1 MSVCSPCY
9 DAGSYVNACLT
20 EFSFGTLPAD
30 DTEYIVWLQHNA
42 TKKIMQFTA
51 TTDGDGY
58 INIEGI
64 QLDPLQGYTIWVT
77 DTADSNVQ
85 LDITVDGDIYK
96 CLSFSAASVGQSPVV
111 IP

>member
-20 EFSFGTLPAD
+20 EFSFGIVEAE
-30 DTEYIVWLQHNA
+30 TEFTVWLQHNA
-42 TKKIMQFTA
+42 TQKIMQFEA
-51 TTDGDGY
+51 TSDAEGY
-58 INIEGI
+58 ITIEGI

-77 DTADSNVQ
+77 IDGVQ
-85 LDITVDGDIYK
+85 QDITVDGDIYT
-96 CLSFSAASVGQSPVV
+96 CLSFSAASIGQSPVV

>member
-20 EFSFGTLPAD
+20 EFSFGIVEAE
-30 DTEYIVWLQHNA
+30 TEFTVWLQHNA
-42 TKKIMQFTA
+42 TQKIMQFTA
-51 TTDGDGY
+51 TSDAEGY
-58 INIEGI
+58 ITIEGI

-77 DTADSNVQ
+77 IDGVQ
-85 LDITVDGDIYK
+85 QDITVDGDIYT
-96 CLSFSAASVGQSPVV
+96 CLSFSAASIGQSPVV

>member
-20 EFSFGTLPAD
+20 EFSFGIVEAE
-30 DTEYIVWLQHNA
+30 TEFTVWLQHNA
-42 TKKIMQFTA
+42 TQKIMQFTA
-51 TTDGDGY
+51 TSDVEGY
-58 INIEGI
+58 ITIEGI

-77 DTADSNVQ
+77 IDGVQ
-85 LDITVDGDIYK
+85 QDITVDGDIYK
-96 CLSFSAASVGQSPVV
+96 CLSFSAVSVGQSPVV

>member
-20 EFSFGTLPAD
+20 EFTFGIVEA
-30 DTEYIVWLQHNA
+30 DTEFTVWLQHNA
-42 TKKIMQFTA
+42 TQKIMQFTA
-51 TTDGDGY
+51 TSDAEGY
-58 INIEGI
+58 ITIEGI

-77 DTADSNVQ
+77 IDGVQ
-85 LDITVDGDIYK
+85 QDITVDGDIYT
-96 CLSFSAASVGQSPVV
+96 CLSFSAASIGQSPVV

>member
-51 TTDGDGY
+51 TTDAEGY
-58 INIEGI
+58 IIIEGI
-64 QLDPLQGYTIWVT
+64 QLDPLQGYTIWAT
-77 DTADSNVQ
+77 LDGVQ
-85 LDITVDGDIYK
+85 QDITVDGDIYT

>member
-20 EFSFGTLPAD
+20 EFTFGIVEAE
-30 DTEYIVWLQHNA
+30 TEYIVWLQHNA
-42 TKKIMQFTA
+42 TQKIMQFTA
-51 TTDGDGY
+51 TSDAEGY
-58 INIEGI
+58 ITIEGI

-77 DTADSNVQ
+77 IDGVQ
-85 LDITVDGDIYK
+85 QDITVDGDIYT
-96 CLSFSAASVGQSPVV
+96 CLSFSAASIGQSPVV

>member
-20 EFSFGTLPAD
+20 EFSFGIVEEDTLY
-30 DTEYIVWLQHNA
+30 TVCLQHNA
-42 TKKIMQFTA
+42 TKKIMQFEA
-51 TTDGDGY
+51 TSDGEGY
-58 INIEGI
+58 ITIEGI

-77 DTADSNVQ
+77 DGAGSQEQ

-96 CLSFSAASVGQSPVV
+96 CLSFSAVSVGLSPVV

>member
-20 EFSFGTLPAD
+20 EFTFGIVEAE
-30 DTEYIVWLQHNA
+30 TEFTVWLQHNA
-42 TKKIMQFTA
+42 TQKIMQFTA
-51 TTDGDGY
+51 TSDAEGY
-58 INIEGI
+58 ITIEGI

-77 DTADSNVQ
+77 LEGVEQ
-85 LDITVDGDIYK
+85 DITVDGDIYK

>member
-20 EFSFGTLPAD
+20 EFSFGIVEAE
-30 DTEYIVWLQHNA
+30 TEFTVWLQHNA
-42 TKKIMQFTA
+42 TQKIMQFEA
-51 TTDGDGY
+51 TSDAEGY
-58 INIEGI
+58 ITIEGI

-77 DTADSNVQ
+77 IDGVQ
-85 LDITVDGDIYK
+85 QDITVDGDIYK
-96 CLSFSAASVGQSPVV
+96 CLSFSAVSVGQSPVV

>member
-20 EFSFGTLPAD
+20 EFSFGIVEAETLF
-30 DTEYIVWLQHNA
+30 IVWLQHNA

-51 TTDGDGY
+51 TSDAEGY
-58 INIEGI
+58 ITIEGI
-64 QLDPLQGYTIWVT
+64 QIDPLQGYTIWVT
-77 DTADSNVQ
+77 IDNVQ
-85 LDITVDGDIYK
+85 QDITVDGDIYT
-96 CLSFSAASVGQSPVV
+96 CLSFSAASIGQSPVV

>member
-1 MSVCSPCY
+1 MSICSPCY

-20 EFSFGTLPAD
+20 EFSFGIVEAE
-30 DTEYIVWLQHNA
+30 TEYIVWLQHNA
-42 TKKIMQFTA
+42 TQKIMQFTA
-51 TTDGDGY
+51 TSDAEGY
-58 INIEGI
+58 ITIEGI

-77 DTADSNVQ
+77 IDGVQ
-85 LDITVDGDIYK
+85 QDITVDGDIYT

>member
-20 EFSFGTLPAD
+20 EFSFGTLPVD

-51 TTDGDGY
+51 TTDAEGY
-58 INIEGI
+58 ITIEGI
-64 QLDPLQGYTIWVT
+64 QLDPLQGYTIWAT
-77 DTADSNVQ
+77 IDGEEQ
-85 LDITVDGDIYK
+85 DITVDGDTYK

>member
-20 EFSFGTLPAD
+20 EFSFGIVEAE
-30 DTEYIVWLQHNA
+30 TEYIVWLQHNA

-51 TTDGDGY
+51 TSDAEGY
-58 INIEGI
+58 ITIEGI

-77 DTADSNVQ
+77 IDGVQ
-85 LDITVDGDIYK
+85 QDITVDGDIYT
-96 CLSFSAASVGQSPVV
+96 CLSFSAASIGQSPVV

>member
-20 EFSFGTLPAD
+20 EFSFGIVEAE
-30 DTEYIVWLQHNA
+30 TEFTVWLQHNA
-42 TKKIMQFTA
+42 TQKIMQFTA
-51 TTDGDGY
+51 TSDVDGY
-58 INIEGI
+58 ITIEDI

-77 DTADSNVQ
+77 IDGVQ
-85 LDITVDGDIYK
+85 QDITVDGDIYK
-96 CLSFSAASVGQSPVV
+96 CLSFSAASIGQSPVV

>member
-20 EFSFGTLPAD
+20 EFSFGIVEAE
-30 DTEYIVWLQHNA
+30 TEFTVWLQHNA
-42 TKKIMQFTA
+42 TQKIMQFTA
-51 TTDGDGY
+51 TSDAEGY
-58 INIEGI
+58 ITIEGI

-77 DTADSNVQ
+77 IDGVEQ
-85 LDITVDGDIYK
+85 DITVDGDIYK

>member
-20 EFSFGTLPAD
+20 EFTFGIVEAE
-30 DTEYIVWLQHNA
+30 TEYIVWLQHNA
-42 TKKIMQFTA
+42 TQKIMQFTA
-51 TTDGDGY
+51 TSDAEGY
-58 INIEGI
+58 ITIEGI

-77 DTADSNVQ
+77 IDGVQ
-85 LDITVDGDIYK
+85 QDITVDGDIYK

>member
-20 EFSFGTLPAD
+20 EFSFGVVEAE
-30 DTEYIVWLQHNA
+30 TEFTVWLQHNA
-42 TKKIMQFTA
+42 TQKIMQFTA
-51 TTDGDGY
+51 TSDAEGY
-58 INIEGI
+58 ITIEGI
-64 QLDPLQGYTIWVT
+64 QIDPLQGYTIWVT
-77 DTADSNVQ
+77 LDGVEQ
-85 LDITVDGDIYK
+85 DITVDGDIYK

>member
-20 EFSFGTLPAD
+20 EFSFGIVEE

-42 TKKIMQFTA
+42 TKKIMQFEA
-51 TTDGDGY
+51 TSDDEGY
-58 INIEGI
+58 ITIEGI

-77 DTADSNVQ
+77 DSAGSNVQ

>member
-20 EFSFGTLPAD
+20 EFSFGVVEADTLF
-30 DTEYIVWLQHNA
+30 TVWLQHNA
-42 TKKIMQFTA
+42 TQKIMQFTA
-51 TTDGDGY
+51 TSDAEGY
-58 INIEGI
+58 ITIEGI

-77 DTADSNVQ
+77 IDGVQ
-85 LDITVDGDIYK
+85 QDITVDGDIYT
-96 CLSFSAASVGQSPVV
+96 CLSFSAASIGQSPVV

>member
-20 EFSFGTLPAD
+20 EFSFGIVEE

-42 TKKIMQFTA
+42 TKKIMQFEA
-51 TTDGDGY
+51 TSDGEGY
-58 INIEGI
+58 ITIEGI
-64 QLDPLQGYTIWVT
+64 QIDPLQGYTIWVT
-77 DTADSNVQ
+77 DSAGSSVQ
-85 LDITVDGDIYK
+85 QDITVDGDIYK
-96 CLSFSAASVGQSPVV
+96 CLSFSAVSVGLSPVV

>member
-20 EFSFGTLPAD
+20 EFSFGIVEADTLF
-30 DTEYIVWLQHNA
+30 TVWLQHNA
-42 TKKIMQFTA
+42 TQKIMQFEA
-51 TTDGDGY
+51 TSDGDGY
-58 INIEGI
+58 ITIEGI

-77 DTADSNVQ
+77 IDGVEQ
-85 LDITVDGDIYK
+85 DITVDGDTYK
-96 CLSFSAASVGQSPVV
+96 CLSFSAASVGLSPVV

>member
-20 EFSFGTLPAD
+20 EFSFGIVEAETLF
-30 DTEYIVWLQHNA
+30 TVWLQHNA
-42 TKKIMQFTA
+42 TKKIMQFEA
-51 TTDGDGY
+51 TSDDEGY
-58 INIEGI
+58 ITIEGI

-77 DTADSNVQ
+77 DGADSYAQ
-85 LDITVDGDIYK
+85 QDITVDGDTYK